1 MKNLLTLLAIFSS
14 INVFTQVKFEKLSLQ
29 DAVQKAASSGK
40 IVFAQFVSD
49 KCDQC
54 NMVAGK
60 SFEDEELAKVIR
72 ERCVAIKLEVSSAD
86 RQDFINRYNPMQS
99 MGTFFIS
106 PDGELIHRYT
116 STTTRAAE
124 YVAQI
129 DKAYNKI
136 TEGKVTLREL
146 NEEWNNNPRDVVAME
161 VNLDRRSTLGLPADS
176 LLEVYIKRLPE
187 DSLTSVRV
195 LNFIARQAP
204 SIFSKAHITLHKDK
218 DLFLQAWDAMPLQ
231 NRININNRI
240 IYKSMKEAI
249 AKKSWSMANFVARFT
264 AGTFNSS
271 PAEVAAKA
279 SEKQMLDYHIAVKD
293 TSAYLKTANSYFD
306 KYYMTVPVDKIKEQD
321 SARRKQM
328 LAKAVADTIKD
339 PDNPAK
345 FTIRKGISFAPQTQF
360 FTSELNRGA
369 WLLYTSTSDE
379 SYLKKALA
387 WAKRSLDFY
396 ESPEAM
402 DTYARI
408 LYKTGNSHEAI
419 KWQKRAIEIYKE
431 RKFPA
436 KEFEQVLAKMER
448 GEKQIEA
455 Y

>member
-1 MKNLLTLLAIFSS
+1 MKKLLTLITIFSC
-14 INVFTQVKFEKLSLQ
+14 INVIAQVKFEKLTLQ
-29 DAVQKAASSGK
+29 NAIQKAASSGK

-54 NMVAGK
+54 NMVADK
-60 SFEDEELAKVIR
+60 SFEDAELAKVIG
-72 ERCVAIKLEVSSAD
+72 EKCVAIKSEVSNAD
-86 RQDFINRYNPMQS
+86 RQDFINRFNPTQS
-99 MGTFFIS
+99 IGTFFIS

-146 NEEWNNNPRDVVAME
+146 NEEWNNNPKDVAAME
-161 VNLDRRSTLGLPADS
+161 ANLNKRTNLGLPTDS
-176 LLEVYIKRLPE
+176 LLEIYIKRLPE

-195 LNFIARQAP
+195 LNFIAQQAP
-204 SIFSKAHITLHKDK
+204 SIFSKAHIILHKDR
-218 DLFLQAWDAMPLQ
+218 DLFLQAWYAMPLPT
-231 NRININNRI
+231 RININNRI
-240 IYKSMKEAI
+240 TYKSMQKAI
-249 AKKSWSMANFVARFT
+249 AEKSRSMASSVAGFT
-264 AGTFNSS
+264 AGTYNTD
-271 PAEVAAKA
+271 PVQGPKA
-279 SEKQMLDYHIAVKD
+279 YDKQMLDYYVGIKD
-293 TSAYLKTANSYFD
+293 TSAYLKQAELYFD

-321 SARRKQM
+321 SLRIKQM
-328 LAKAVADTIKD
+328 LAKAPADTIKD
-339 PDNPAK
+339 TGNPAK
-345 FTIRKGISFAPQTQF
+345 FTIRKGVSFAPQTQF

-369 WLLYTSTSDE
+369 WLLYTSASNE
-379 SYLKKALA
+379 NYLKKALA

-408 LYKTGNSHEAI
+408 LYKTGNSPEAI

-436 KEFEQVLAKMER
+436 KEFEQILAKMER
-448 GEKQIEA
+448 GEKQLDA